1 MNDLSNALRSKPSWW
16 TDLKDPALRAQ
27 WTEEALQQNIR
38 NGRLSAKEV
47 EKVLS
52 QLENYATMRA
62 DSTGILPACYAGLY
76 RSDKLISE
84 DLKEKLL
91 AAVKALENAPDTQED
106 WRAGVGGVVLDLVD
120 PALFPAVYGRTLCW
134 TTGQDGKRSL
144 ERLTAP
150 SRDNNLEERSYST
163 NFSWIPTEFQLGS
176 GGEPAKALGYINNV
190 HPEHGR
196 DLVTAIEALVGRCS
210 LLWDRT
216 LTDLQNRNRQQGQRQ
231 KSHVEIAQ
239 RDGSYSTQGKKL
251 QLFVR
256 VAGVHLTP
264 EKPEYAGGPWIV
276 QGMANERIV
285 ACAAYFSDCDNV
297 TDSELE
303 FRVPVSLGSSARE
316 LNDAEGIKMMW
327 GLEEGKGSNQVVG
340 TVKTPTGGTLVFP
353 NAYQYRRSSFKLI
366 DPTKPGYHKLI
377 ALHLVDPE
385 NHIPSTTDIPPQQA
399 HWPQTADE
407 GDHRVTMTLEEA
419 KKYREQLFE
428 EQRAMFGALNEQH
441 FETKLSL

>member
-1 MNDLSNALRSKPSWW
+1 MNDLSNAFRSKPSWW

-38 NGRLSAKEV
+38 NGKLSAKEV
-47 EKVLS
+47 EQVLS

-62 DSTGILPACYAGLY
+62 DSTGILPSCYAGLY
-76 RSDKLISE
+76 QSDKLISE
-84 DLKEKLL
+84 DLKEKLVEG
-91 AAVKALENAPDTQED
+91 VKALENAPDTQED
-106 WRAGVGGVVLDLVD
+106 WRASSGGVLLDLVD

-150 SRDNNLEERSYST
+150 SQDNNLEERSYST

-190 HPEHGR
+190 HPKHGR
-196 DLVTAIEALVGRCS
+196 DLVTAIEALVGRFS
-210 LLWDRT
+210 LLWDRS
-216 LTDLQNRNRQQGQRQ
+216 LIDLQNRNRQQLQGQRQ
-231 KSHVEIAQ
+231 
-239 RDGSYSTQGKKL
+239 
-251 QLFVR
+251 
-256 VAGVHLTP
+256 TP
-264 EKPEYAGGPWIV
+264 EKPEYAGGPWTV

-285 ACAAYFSDCDNV
+285 ASAAYYSDSDNV
-297 TDSELE
+297 TEHELE
-303 FRVPVSLGSSARE
+303 FRVPVSLGSSIRE
-316 LNDAEGIKMMW
+316 RNDAEGIKITW
-327 GLEEGKGSNQVVG
+327 GLEETS
-340 TVKTPTGGTLVFP
+340 PL
-353 NAYQYRRSSFKLI
+353 KLI
-366 DPTKPGYHKLI
+366 DPTKPGYRYSI
-377 ALHLVDPE
+377 VLHLVDPE

-407 GDHRVTMTLEEA
+407 GDLRVTMTLEEA

-428 EQRAMFGALNEQH
+428 EQRALFGALNEQH